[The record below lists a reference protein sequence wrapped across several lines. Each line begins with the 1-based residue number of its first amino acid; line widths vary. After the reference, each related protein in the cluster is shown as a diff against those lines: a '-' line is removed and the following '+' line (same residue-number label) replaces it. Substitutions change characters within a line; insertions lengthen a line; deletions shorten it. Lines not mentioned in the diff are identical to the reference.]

1 MPAEDRR
8 PAAAAVSGTA
18 PGCESAPAC
27 AWCGATLPAT
37 EASSPSWHVVRC
49 AACGAGTTQPW
60 PTAAAL
66 DAAYPDAYRPAAGR
80 FAGPG
85 DWLLAWSR
93 GLLARRID
101 AVAPP
106 GPVLDV
112 GAGDG
117 SLLRALRARGR
128 DGLGLE
134 RRADPHADVPL
145 RDARIV
151 DLAGGWAAIVLWHA
165 LEHLSEPAAE
175 LSAAAE
181 RLAPGGVL
189 VVAVPNW
196 ASVQART
203 FGADWLALDLPRHL
217 VHLPREAL
225 LDRLAALGLTVERV
239 SGWRGGQA
247 GFGMLH
253 GLVARLP
260 GSPSLYDAVRRPEA
274 RLEGQQPRARHRAL
288 VAGALLGPVAGVA
301 AAVEIA
307 MHRGGST
314 YVEARRTRS

>member
-1 MPAEDRR
+1 
-8 PAAAAVSGTA
+8 
-18 PGCESAPAC
+18 
-27 AWCGATLPAT
+27 
-37 EASSPSWHVVRC
+37 VRC

-60 PTAAAL
+60 PTQAAL
-66 DAAYPDAYRPAAGR
+66 DAAYPEAYRPAAGR

-85 DWLLAWSR
+85 DRVLAWSR

-101 AVAPP
+101 AISPP

-117 SLLRALRARGR
+117 SLLRALRGRGR
-128 DGLGLE
+128 DVLGLE
-134 RRADPHADVPL
+134 RRADPHADVAL
-145 RDARIV
+145 RDARV
-151 DLAGGWAAIVLWHA
+151 ADLAGGWAAVVLWHA
-165 LEHLSEPAAE
+165 LEHLPEPAAE
-175 LSAAAE
+175 LAAATE

-189 VVAVPNW
+189 LVAVPNW
-196 ASVQART
+196 GSAQARA

-217 VHLPREAL
+217 VHLPREVL
-225 LDRLAALGLTVERV
+225 LDRLAGLGLRVERV

-253 GLVARLP
+253 GLVGRLP

-274 RLEGQQPRARHRAL
+274 RLEGQGPRDRRRAL
-288 VAGALLGPVAGVA
+288 AAGALLAPVAGVA
-301 AAVEIA
+301 AGAEIA

>member
-1 MPAEDRR
+1 MPAD
-8 PAAAAVSGTA
+8 P
-18 PGCESAPAC
+18 APAC
-27 AWCGATLPAT
+27 AWCGAALTAAR
-37 EASSPSWHVVRC
+37 ASPRGWHVVRC

-60 PTAAAL
+60 PTAAEL
-66 DAAYPDAYRPAAGR
+66 DAAYPEAYRPAAGR
-80 FAGPG
+80 FTGPG
-85 DWLLAWSR
+85 DRLLARSR

-106 GPVLDV
+106 GRVLDV

-117 SLLRALRARGR
+117 SLLHALRARGR
-128 DGLGLE
+128 DVLGLE
-134 RRADPHADVPL
+134 RRADPNAGVPL
-145 RDARIV
+145 RDARIA
-151 DLAGGWAAIVLWHA
+151 DQPGGWAAIVLWHA
-165 LEHLSEPAAE
+165 LEHLPEPAAA
-175 LSAAAE
+175 LAAAAE

-189 VVAVPNW
+189 VIAMPNW
-196 ASVQART
+196 GSVQARA

-217 VHLPREAL
+217 VHLPRGVL

-253 GLVARLP
+253 GLVGRLP
-260 GSPSLYDAVRRPEA
+260 GRPSLYDAVRRPEA
-274 RLEGQQPRARHRAL
+274 RLEGQEPRERRRGLA
-288 VAGALLGPVAGVA
+288 AGALLSPVAGIA
-301 AAVEIA
+301 AAAEIA